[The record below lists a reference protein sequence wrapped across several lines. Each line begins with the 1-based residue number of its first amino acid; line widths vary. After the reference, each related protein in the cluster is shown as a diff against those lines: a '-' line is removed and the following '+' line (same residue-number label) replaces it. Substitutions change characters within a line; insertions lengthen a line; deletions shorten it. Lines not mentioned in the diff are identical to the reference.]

1 MMKKTLVALAAV
13 AVTGGAFAQSVMTGS
28 VGFKFQSE
36 TAANSTLSGWGVAD
50 GAITIKSTDDVEG
63 LGKFDSSIGL
73 AADSGNGS
81 NMTAGNLSVS
91 LTMASGVKLT
101 GSSTYGGSYLG
112 SGLAAAG
119 SDYDMNM
126 SGRIFST
133 RSSNDAISISVPV
146 MDGLK
151 LGYTHQEAD
160 AVAGTGSAS
169 ALNTQTQAH
178 DTVTFN
184 YAAGSL
190 AADVGLRTYNNQI
203 SSTTTSASSM
213 SRGSVSYDLGAAKIG
228 FGMTSVNYTY
238 GNTNVQSG
246 LGINIPMG
254 KLSIGGQLATVSTS
268 GNAAAAS
275 NYTRSGTMVG
285 GMYSF
290 SKRSYAT
297 AQYYSFDAG
306 STVSNTS
313 GYRMTVYN
321 TF

>member
-13 AVTGGAFAQSVMTGS
+13 AVTGGAFAQSVMTGA
-28 VGFKFQSE
+28 VGFKFSSL
-36 TAANSTLSGWGVAD
+36 TAANVMTSGWGVAD
-50 GAITIKSTDDVEG
+50 GSITVKSTDDVEG
-63 LGKFDSSIGL
+63 LGKFDASINL

-119 SDYDMNM
+119 ADYDTNM
-126 SGRIFST
+126 SGKIFSS
-133 RSSNDAISISVPV
+133 RSSNDAISVSIPLI
-146 MDGLK
+146 DGVK
-151 LGYTHQEAD
+151 LGYTHTEAD
-160 AVAGTGSAS
+160 ATAGTGSAAAS
-169 ALNTQTQAH
+169 GTITQQY
-178 DTVTFN
+178 DTVTLT
-184 YAAGSL
+184 YAAGAL
-190 AADVGLRTYNNQI
+190 AADVGFRNYNNQI
-203 SSTTTSASSM
+203 ASTSTSASSQN
-213 SRGSVSYDLGAAKIG
+213 RGSVSYDLGVAKIG
-228 FGMTSVNYTY
+228 FGVVSTNYTY

-254 KLSIGGQLATVSTS
+254 KLSIGGQLATVATS
-268 GNAAAAS
+268 GNASSAS
-275 NYTRSGTMVG
+275 NYNRSGTMFG

-297 AQYYSFDAG
+297 AQYYSYDAG

-313 GYRMTVYN
+313 GYSVTLYN